1 MWKSSCRSVFWPPL
15 SYSTK
20 VARAYSCIHH
30 RREVWALRSLI
41 GDSRCVRL
49 YVCLLSCVL
58 FLSAAVTTPPPKGA
72 STTGKRKQERGENRK
87 QEEKTKGEKLHMGKW
102 REALMSTGMNIAPVV
117 QVVVIIGRG
126 ESGPGVTG
134 SKKIKKKK
142 TQTYTNYEKDQG
154 HGE

>member
-20 VARAYSCIHH
+20 VARAYSCINH

-58 FLSAAVTTPPPKGA
+58 FLSAAVTTPPPKG
-72 STTGKRKQERGENRK
+72 SEYNR
-87 QEEKTKGEKLHMGKW
+87 EEKTGKTKKGEKLHMGKW
-102 REALMSTGMNIAPVV
+102 REVLMRAGMNIAPVV
-117 QVVVIIGRG
+117 QVVVIIEKG
-126 ESGPGVTG
+126 ESDPGVTG
-134 SKKIKKKK
+134 SKKSKKNGRKLTQITRKIKDM
-142 TQTYTNYEKDQG
+142 ESDG
-154 HGE
+154 HKRGG